1 MTPKPLG
8 PRPLGN
14 PQLPKNH
21 PIELGLKF
29 TLGAGQLYARLSAQ
43 IPFRYRGIFLVHGAE
58 EVGPLFSQRPHALTQ
73 GMHES
78 EVLEVRQAEPHAM
91 PDYVVLLFGFWWV
104 FQPQKVF
111 RDPQQLAKTPVKRIE
126 MCTAI

>member
-1 MTPKPLG
+1 MV
-8 PRPLGN
+8 
-14 PQLPKNH
+14 
-21 PIELGLKF
+21 
-29 TLGAGQLYARLSAQ
+29 LGALEEVGLDVGRSQVVVPRTGWDLPALLQ
-43 IPFRYRGIFLVHGAE
+43 EAE
-58 EVGPLFSQRPHALTQ
+58 EVGPLFGQRPHALTQ